1 MSRIAIGIAAVG
13 TTLGFLA
20 SQAGAVPLS
29 VRDSFRI
36 GTSGSVFCTA
46 QSLGADKALTGMFDR
61 GYAITCRDAAV
72 QVGQIYALKGQGAE
86 PGQRLAAL
94 RAGQV
99 RCEPAKTAAVN
110 GLGTVEAI
118 D

>member
-1 MSRIAIGIAAVG
+1 MSRIAIGVAAIG
-13 TTLGFLA
+13 ATLGFLA
-20 SQAGAVPLS
+20 GEAGAVPLS

-72 QVGQIYALKGQGAE
+72 PIGKIYALKGTGAE
-86 PGQRLAAL
+86 LNQRLAAL
-94 RAGQV
+94 RAGRV

-110 GLGTVEAI
+110 GLGTV
-118 D
+118 